1 MLRFKYFF
9 GLDAFYQAKKVLN
22 APNGGYGGLIALFWA
37 ADEGRPSETLKV
49 GFSDGLPAPFIGIPM
64 LGLMVVYLR

>member
-9 GLDAFYQAKKVLN
+9 GLDAFYQVKKVLN

-37 ADEGRPSETLKV
+37 ADEGRPSEII
-49 GFSDGLPAPFIGIPM
+49 SDGLSRFM
-64 LGLMVVYLR
+64 LCLVYTT

>member
-49 GFSDGLPAPFIGIPM
+49 GFQTASI
-64 LGLMVVYLR
+64 YLSAY

>member
-22 APNGGYGGLIALFWA
+22 APNGGYGGLIALFLA

-49 GFSDGLPAPFIGIPM
+49 GFQTA
-64 LGLMVVYLR
+64 

>member
-22 APNGGYGGLIALFWA
+22 APNGGYGGLIALFLA
-37 ADEGRPSETLKV
+37 ADEGRPSEII
-49 GFSDGLPAPFIGIPM
+49 SDGLS
-64 LGLMVVYLR
+64 

>member
-22 APNGGYGGLIALFWA
+22 APNGGYGGLIALFLA
-37 ADEGRPSETLKV
+37 VDKGRPSETLKI
-49 GFSDGLPAPFIGIPM
+49 GFQTASPSALFI
-64 LGLMVVYLR
+64 

>member
-22 APNGGYGGLIALFWA
+22 APNGGYSGLIALFLA
-37 ADEGRPSETLKV
+37 ADEGRPSEII
-49 GFSDGLPAPFIGIPM
+49 SDGLSRFM
-64 LGLMVVYLR
+64 LCLVYTT

>member
-9 GLDAFYQAKKVLN
+9 GLDAFYQAEKVLN
-22 APNGGYGGLIALFWA
+22 AQNGGYGGLIALFLA

-49 GFSDGLPAPFIGIPM
+49 GFQTASI
-64 LGLMVVYLR
+64 YLSAY